1 MCLRPALAAEHLQVL
16 RETFGLREANE
27 HDALHSQPV
36 SALLEPAR
44 CAELLDDL
52 AARMGAPS
60 RRVAA
65 SLLTKRL
72 GFLTTGVAFY
82 GLSIAGRRLDLRP
95 GNVWIEDG
103 FMQGRWQSSL
113 PLADTRPL
121 PAAEDHAQLRT
132 QVARTLFG
140 ELLGPLWETLARV
153 GRVSPRILWE
163 NAAVRL
169 YSLYDQRLPE
179 LAEAEAQTRCADDF
193 AWLLAAAPAELR
205 LELSP
210 LAQFRRPAVANAV
223 GRSIRFRRTCC
234 FYYQATRPAEYCSNC
249 PLIRPRKA

>member
-1 MCLRPALAAEHLQVL
+1 MCLRPAWAAEHLQVL
-16 RETFGLREANE
+16 RETFGLREASE
-27 HDALHSQPV
+27 RDALHSQPI
-36 SALLEPAR
+36 SAWLDPAQ

-52 AARMGAPS
+52 AARIGAPS

-82 GLSIAGRRLDLRP
+82 GLSAADLQLDLRP

-103 FMQGRWQSSL
+103 FVQERWQSSL
-113 PLADTRPL
+113 PLADSRPL
-121 PAAEDHAQLRT
+121 PAPGDHAQRRA
-132 QVARTLFG
+132 QVAHTLFG

-179 LAEAEAQTRCADDF
+179 LAAPEAQARCAEDF
-193 AWLLAAAPAELR
+193 AWLLATAPAELG
-205 LELSP
+205 LELNP

-234 FYYQATRPAEYCSNC
+234 FYYQATTPAEYCSNC